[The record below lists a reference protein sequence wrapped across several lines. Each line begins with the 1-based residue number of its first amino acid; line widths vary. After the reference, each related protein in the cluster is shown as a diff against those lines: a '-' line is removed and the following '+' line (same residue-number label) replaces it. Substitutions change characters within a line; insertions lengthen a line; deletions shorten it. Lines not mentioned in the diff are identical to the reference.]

1 MSSVT
6 VKMATAVVWRSLVT
20 SQFSHPA
27 LKGGSFLAS
36 VSANRC
42 LHSFNSRDKTDAT
55 SAGNLVPVRT
65 NATSAPTGESA
76 VAKRKP
82 YSPFQPKLSN
92 TADYALARIDD
103 LINWA
108 RKSSLWPMTFG
119 LACCAVEMMHFAS
132 PRYV

>member
-1 MSSVT
+1 MTFVT

-20 SQFSHPA
+20 SQLSHPA
-27 LKGGSFLAS
+27 LKGSSFFALAS
-36 VSANRC
+36 GNRC
-42 LHSFNSRDKTDAT
+42 YHSLNSIDKNDAT
-55 SAGNLVPVRT
+55 SAGSLIPVRQ
-65 NATSAPTGESA
+65 NASNAPTAESA

-103 LINWA
+103 LVNWA
-108 RKSSLWPMTFG
+108 RKSSLWPLTFG

-132 PRYV
+132 PR